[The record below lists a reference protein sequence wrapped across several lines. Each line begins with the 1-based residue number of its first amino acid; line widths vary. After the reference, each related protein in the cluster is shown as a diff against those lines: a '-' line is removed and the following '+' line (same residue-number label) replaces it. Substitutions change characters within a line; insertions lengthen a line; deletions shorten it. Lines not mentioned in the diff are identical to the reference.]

1 MPVLI
6 NIVSFLFRLYSFLFL
21 VRVLLS
27 WVNVNRHGTPLD
39 HPLIRFLYRITDP
52 VLKPLQRVI
61 PPIGGMFDI
70 SPIVALVLLE
80 IARVIVVSL
89 LSRL

>member
-1 MPVLI
+1 MSVI
-6 NIVSFLFRLYSFLFL
+6 ISIVSFLFRFYSFLFL

-27 WVNVNRHGTPLD
+27 WVNVNRYGTPLD
-39 HPLIRFLYRITDP
+39 HPLIRLLYRVTDP

-61 PPIGGMFDI
+61 PPISGMFDI
-70 SPIVALVLLE
+70 SPIVALILLE
-80 IARVIVVSL
+80 IARVVVVSL